1 MQLNNINLLWTHR
14 YKLLK
19 NVWSKKP
26 DEKTNRLLIQTG
38 LTLSSGVSNH

>member
-1 MQLNNINLLWTHR
+1 MQLKNIDVLWTHR

-26 DEKTNRLLIQTG
+26 DEKTNNLFNKQG
-38 LTLSSGVSNH
+38 

>member
-1 MQLNNINLLWTHR
+1 MQLNNINILWTHR

-26 DEKTNRLLIQTG
+26 DEKTNDLLIKNKVDAFIWR
-38 LTLSSGVSNH
+38 L